1 MDLYYR
7 NMQILQTQELQ
18 IFAMLTWLIWFRC
31 NRQRLDQP
39 TDEIDRLYPRA
50 LELLTEFHQAQ
61 DNHSQTS
68 HATEPSTRTKW
79 KLPIPDRFKV
89 NFDGATFAETNEAGL
104 GAIICNHQGEVMASL
119 CQWIPYPHSVAAVE
133 ASAAKAA
140 VNLVL
145 ELGFREVDIEG
156 DSLEIINAL
165 L

>member
-119 CQWIPYPHSVAAVE
+119 CQ
-133 ASAAKAA
+133 
-140 VNLVL
+140 
-145 ELGFREVDIEG
+145 
-156 DSLEIINAL
+156 
-165 L
+165 